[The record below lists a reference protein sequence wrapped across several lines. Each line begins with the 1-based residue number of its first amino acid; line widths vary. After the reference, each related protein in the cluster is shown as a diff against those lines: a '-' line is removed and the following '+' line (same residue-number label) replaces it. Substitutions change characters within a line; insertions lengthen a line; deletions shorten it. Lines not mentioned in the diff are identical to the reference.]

1 MVGLG
6 VVVTWVVPPTCGQ
19 PIRDEHCGQ
28 PIRDE
33 HCGQPMR
40 AHLGV
45 AAAVVEGVDLPDV
58 RVGESVPLAQL
69 ALGRVLRHDGLHAP
83 GLRGV
88 DIGV

>member
-28 PIRDE
+28 
-33 HCGQPMR
+33 QMR

>member
-1 MVGLG
+1 
-6 VVVTWVVPPTCGQ
+6 
-19 PIRDEHCGQ
+19 
-28 PIRDE
+28 
-33 HCGQPMR
+33 MR